1 VIGEPTL
8 DPALGEKRRKAL
20 QAALARAGGFG
31 GPAQQSAPRYGGVG
45 RGSVSGFGFKPISRG
60 GRPSSILDFLGI
72 QTPGGYVNGKS
83 SFFGAGGGLGKL
95 IADVQMPQPLP
106 APAAPAQGGTSG
118 LAPDGSTYGV
128 PTYGGDGSSTGTTQ
142 LPVVQPGTPMNDTG
156 QVTPNGVDNMTYG
169 ISPQPGS
176 GMIPLGGGVFLDPD
190 TGMIHGAGGMTLG

>member
-1 VIGEPTL
+1 MIGEPTL

-20 QAALARAGGFG
+20 QAALARAAGLG
-31 GPAQQSAPRYGGVG
+31 GPAQSSPRAGGIG

-60 GRPSSILDFLGI
+60 GRPSSILNFLSSKAPSGFA
-72 QTPGGYVNGKS
+72 NGRAA
-83 SFFGAGGGLGKL
+83 FFGAGGGLGKL
-95 IADVQMPQPLP
+95 ISDVQMPQPLP
-106 APAAPAQGGTSG
+106 APSTGAATGAAG
-118 LAPDGSTYGV
+118 LSPNGSTFGV

-156 QVTPNGVDNMTYG
+156 QVTPNGVDNMTYA

-190 TGMIHGAGGMTLG
+190 TGLIHGAGGMTLG